1 MTVIYLPSGRDLN
14 KQSARETSWGV
25 ATWGIGF
32 LFLKQA
38 KISAES
44 FQRLIA
50 ITNGDL
56 KLDAVVDGLRRL
68 KMNS

>member
-1 MTVIYLPSGRDLN
+1 
-14 KQSARETSWGV
+14 
-25 ATWGIGF
+25 
-32 LFLKQA
+32 LKQA

-44 FQRLIA
+44 FQRLIT